1 MGGEKEGNAV
11 KAIVAV
17 DKKWAIGKDGD
28 LLFKLSGDMKFFRE
42 TTKGKVIVL
51 GRKTLESFPGGM
63 PLPGRVNVVLTRNK
77 DYAPEGICVCHSL
90 KEWEGAECG
99 QPCIVLCPSPEE
111 LEERIGA
118 EALADAYVCGGGE
131 IYKKLIYLCDEALVT
146 KIDADLEADTFFP
159 NLDEDPSF
167 KCVEESE
174 PHEEG
179 GITYRFT
186 TYKQIR

>member
-1 MGGEKEGNAV
+1 M

-17 DKKWAIGKDGD
+17 DKNWAIGKDGD
-28 LLFKLSGDMKFFRE
+28 LLFKLPGDMKYFRE

-51 GRKTLESFPGGM
+51 GRKTLESFPGGK

-90 KEWEGAECG
+90 KECEGAECEQAECG

-118 EALADAYVCGGGE
+118 DALADAYVCGGGE
-131 IYKKLIYLCDEALVT
+131 IYRKLIHLCDEALVT
-146 KIDADLEADTFFP
+146 KIEADLEADTFFP

-167 KCVEESE
+167 KCVQESE
-174 PHEEG
+174 PLEDG

-186 TYKQIR
+186 TYEQIK